1 MKHKWITQL
10 LFVGLALMTITAC
23 SNDDYEGGEVPAST
37 DVINYKILP
46 QDQAVAIFINEPLH
60 NQLTPLFLDI
70 AQERKGV
77 KYEEWLQL
85 AKSSILNP
93 TDAKQRFLDS
103 IAVEQTATLKSLGL
117 RLPIDKETK
126 YIDMKMTAFGNML
139 AFTSATRV
147 YVDMDRLIAYDR
159 QYPGDASIVMWHEMW
174 HVISRNNPELRKQMY
189 KLIGFNVLPNEID
202 IPDEIKS
209 HILCN
214 PDVER
219 HDSYATFNVHG
230 KPTDCMLLLYTPA
243 SEYIEGTTLNDYVG
257 GSDGYW
263 LLALDSATHK
273 PYRGE
278 DGKWVIYNCTEASD
292 FDQVMSGGNTSYC
305 DDPEECMADN
315 FAFAM
320 SAYTDVPNQKLLS
333 DIIATL
339 LKYSNGAW

>member
-1 MKHKWITQL
+1 MKRKWISKL
-10 LFVGLALMTITAC
+10 LLAGIALMTITAC
-23 SNDDYEGGEVPAST
+23 SNDNYNGNDTPAST
-37 DVINYKILP
+37 DVINYKILS
-46 QDQAVAIFINEPLH
+46 QDQAVAVFVNEPLH
-60 NQLTPLFLDI
+60 SQLTPLFLDI

-77 KYEEWLQL
+77 NYEDWLQL
-85 AKSSILNP
+85 AKNSILAP
-93 TDAKQRFLDS
+93 TDEKQYFLDS
-103 IAVEQTATLKSLGL
+103 IAVAQTAVLKSLGL

-126 YIDMKMTAFGNML
+126 YIDMRMLPFGNML

-147 YVDMDRLIAYDR
+147 YVDMERLIAYER
-159 QYPGDASIVMWHEMW
+159 YSPGYASMVMWHEMW

-202 IPDEIKS
+202 IPDDVKS

-219 HDSYATFNVHG
+219 HDSYATFTIHG
-230 KPTDCMLLLYTPA
+230 KPTDCMLMLYTPA
-243 SEYIEGTTLNDYVG
+243 SEYVEGTTLDDYVS

-273 PYRGE
+273 PYKGE
-278 DGKWVIYNCTEASD
+278 NGKWVMYNCTEASD
-292 FDQVMSGGNTSYC
+292 FDEVMSGGNTSYC

-315 FAFAM
+315 FSFAM
-320 SAYTDVPNQKLLS
+320 MGFTTCPNPKLLK

-339 LKYSNGAW
+339 LKYNTNAR